1 MAVIELI
8 HFSGEQK
15 DLLEMVKT
23 LSDSGDLQKIA
34 EEDGCGYFDF
44 YLPALPKNGL
54 SLAEKWASQA
64 ALDTHHATPMMAAL
78 LDLIKK
84 YDLKLAVEKYDVE

>member
-15 DLLEMVKT
+15 DLLEIVKT

-34 EEDGCGYFDF
+34 EEDGF
-44 YLPALPKNGL
+44 
-54 SLAEKWASQA
+54 
-64 ALDTHHATPMMAAL
+64 
-78 LDLIKK
+78 
-84 YDLKLAVEKYDVE
+84 